1 MNVFARAF
9 RAAADAFSGKWI
21 KRTIYDTRRLTLSSV
36 TVDKITSALSDCQT
50 GYMRQIAD
58 IYDMLPA
65 TDPHVLGVRRQLR
78 AGVQGLEMEPV
89 EISEDPLALCAVDEC
104 ATAMDRPGSCW
115 SDLVNGI
122 LEGYLR
128 GASMVEVVWED
139 EVPGQVRYWKS
150 FSLVPQQRLMYE
162 RNSGEL
168 MLITDPAKPL
178 EGILVSKLPHGKFVR
193 CQVDADI
200 PDFSLRGT
208 YRAILSDW
216 YGRQNVSKW
225 EQMAIERYG
234 MPIPVGKYATEAGHQ
249 SLNAAMAD
257 FGAAGMLIVDE
268 SSSVDWGMNS
278 FKELIHETYLE
289 KSAERISI
297 AFLGATQTVS
307 IAQDAGS
314 KASAGEHQDIRR
326 DILFSIAELIGEAVR
341 RDLFAA
347 FLWHNRE
354 LFGAGIEKFAP
365 RLRAQFDEPIDLKT
379 TAEAWAILSEMLP
392 IPESYARELT
402 GIPAPN
408 KGEDGQFEKILS
420 APAKP
425 APAFPPSAP
434 PLQFPAPKAVAA
446 LRADGTL
453 EIARVE
459 RVKVPIPET
468 PPAFGKD
475 IRDELKRLVN
485 SGKTPDDI
493 KNRITREPL
502 PGFDKSADLLA
513 AEMLDAQ
520 MKGILDARA
529 NRGAA

>member
-1 MNVFARAF
+1 VNVFARAF

-58 IYDMLPA
+58 IYDMMPA

-89 EISEDPLALCAVDEC
+89 EISEDPLAITAAEEC

-139 EVPGQVRYWKS
+139 PVPGQVRYWKS

-162 RNSGEL
+162 RNTGEL
-168 MLITDPAKPL
+168 MLITDASKPL
-178 EGILVSKLPHGKFVR
+178 EGILISKLPHGKFVR
-193 CQVDADI
+193 CQVDGDI

-208 YRAILSDW
+208 YRAVLSDW

-234 MPIPVGKYATEAGHQ
+234 MPIPVGKYATDAGRQ
-249 SLNAAMAD
+249 SLNAAMED
-257 FGAAGMLIVDE
+257 FGAAGMFIIDE
-268 SSSVDWGMNS
+268 NSSVDWGLNS

-297 AFLGATQTVS
+297 AFLGATQTAT

-326 DILFSIAELIGEAVR
+326 DILFSIAELIGEVVR
-341 RDLFAA
+341 RDLFTA
-347 FLWHNRE
+347 FLWHNRD

-392 IPESYARELT
+392 IPEAYARELT

-408 KGEDGQFEKILS
+408 AGEATLS

-425 APAFPPSAP
+425 QPFGAPGISRPAA

-446 LRADGTL
+446 
-453 EIARVE
+453 ARE
-459 RVKVPIPET
+459 RVKVPIPAT
-468 PPAFGKD
+468 PAEFGKEITD
-475 IRDELKRLVN
+475 GLGKLVK
-485 SGKTPDDI
+485 SGKTLEEIQNKVRRAPV
-493 KNRITREPL
+493 
-502 PGFDKSADLLA
+502 PGLDKSADLLA

-520 MKGILDARA
+520 MKAILDARA